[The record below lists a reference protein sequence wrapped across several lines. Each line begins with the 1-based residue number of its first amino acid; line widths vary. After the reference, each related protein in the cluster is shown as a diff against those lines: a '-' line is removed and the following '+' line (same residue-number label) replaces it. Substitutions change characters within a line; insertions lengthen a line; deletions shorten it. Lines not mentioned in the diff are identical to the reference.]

1 MVGRKLRKNKIF
13 KIVNKI
19 LYCLVCFSSLA
30 IFLYSYYCNRRQLDN
45 EIQLYCRASS
55 GTQGQSRGAKKS
67 RNSGEKIAEENSGTL
82 LRRLFF
88 RCFYFPSSP
97 LAAPGSPR
105 VISEQTDVDVQ
116 LSSRLKRSIALKTMK
131 LEFFVS
137 AFYKVVW
144 FSLPL
149 L

>member
-1 MVGRKLRKNKIF
+1 MGIVDIPCPVVRSTNGVGLYESCCMPLCLAFVCFCIFINFICQIMAGRKLRKNKIF
-13 KIVNKI
+13 KIINKI

-45 EIQLYCRASS
+45 KIQSYCRASK

-67 RNSGEKIAEENSGTL
+67 RNSGGKIVEENSGAL

-105 VISEQTDVDVQ
+105 
-116 LSSRLKRSIALKTMK
+116 
-131 LEFFVS
+131 
-137 AFYKVVW
+137 
-144 FSLPL
+144 
-149 L
+149 